1 MGMKSNFSLEGIQA
15 QHEIIVNNIVAAI
28 EEALSLAATQ
38 LVVYAKNKD
47 GLNVKDF
54 TDRSNN
60 LRSSIGYV
68 LYKDGQK
75 IGAYF
80 AKSGVGKE
88 GDGAQGTEKGENY
101 AVDVAGKYQDGYVLV
116 LAAGMHYAAYV
127 EAKGY
132 DVLTGASLK
141 IDDEITKYFELA
153 SGAVSEA
160 LNIDLNFVKK

>member
-15 QHEIIVNNIVAAI
+15 QHEIIVNNIVAVI
-28 EEALSLAATQ
+28 EDALSLAATQ
-38 LVVYAKNKD
+38 LVTYAKE
-47 GLNVKDF
+47 LNTY
-54 TDRSNN
+54 TDRTNN
-60 LRSSIGYV
+60 LRSSIGFV

-75 IGAYF
+75 IGASF
-80 AKSGVGKE
+80 AKSGVGVE

-101 AVDVAGKYQDGYVLV
+101 AVDVAGKYQEGYVLV

-141 IDDEITKYFELA
+141 MDDEITKYFELA

>member
-1 MGMKSNFSLEGIQA
+1 MGIKANFSFEDIHNSHEMFITKIIAVLED
-15 QHEIIVNNIVAAI
+15 
-28 EEALSLAATQ
+28 ALSLAATQ

-54 TDRSNN
+54 RDRTNN

-68 LYKDGQK
+68 LYKDGKK
-75 IGAYF
+75 ISASF
-80 AKSGVGKE
+80 AKSGVGTQ
-88 GDGAQGTEKGENY
+88 GDGALGMEEGENY
-101 AVDVAGKYQDGYVLV
+101 AVDVAGKYQEGYVLV

-132 DVLTGASLK
+132 DVITGASLK
-141 IDDEITKYFELA
+141 MDDEITKYFELA

>member
-15 QHEIIVNNIVAAI
+15 QHEIIVNNIVAVI
-28 EEALSLAATQ
+28 EDALSLAATQ
-38 LVVYAKNKD
+38 LVAYAKE
-47 GLNVKDF
+47 LNTY
-54 TDRSNN
+54 TDRTNN
-60 LRSSIGYV
+60 LRSSIGFV

-75 IGAYF
+75 IGASF
-80 AKSGVGKE
+80 AKSGVGVE
-88 GDGAQGTEKGENY
+88 GDGSQGTEKGENY
-101 AVDVAGKYQDGYVLV
+101 AVDVAGKYQEGYVLV

-141 IDDEITKYFELA
+141 MDDEITKYFELA
-153 SGAVSEA
+153 SSAVSEA

>member
-1 MGMKSNFSLEGIQA
+1 MGMKSNFSLEGIQS
-15 QHEIIVNNIVAAI
+15 QHDIIVNNIVAVI
-28 EEALSLAATQ
+28 EDALSLAATK
-38 LVVYAKNKD
+38 LVTYAKE
-47 GLNVKDF
+47 LNTY
-54 TDRSNN
+54 TDRTNN

-68 LYKDGQK
+68 IYKDGQK

-88 GDGAQGTEKGENY
+88 GDGEKGTEKGENY
-101 AVDVAGKYQDGYVLV
+101 AADVAGKYQEGYVLV

-141 IDDEITKYFELA
+141 MDDEITKYFELA
-153 SGAVSEA
+153 SSAVSEA

>member
-15 QHEIIVNNIVAAI
+15 QHEIIVNNIVAVI
-28 EEALSLAATQ
+28 EDALSLAATQ
-38 LVVYAKNKD
+38 LVAYAKE
-47 GLNVKDF
+47 LNTY
-54 TDRSNN
+54 TDRTNN
-60 LRSSIGYV
+60 LRSSIGFV

-75 IGAYF
+75 IGASF
-80 AKSGVGKE
+80 AKSGVGVE
-88 GDGAQGTEKGENY
+88 GDGAQGTEKGENF
-101 AVDVAGKYQDGYVLV
+101 AADVAGKYPEGYVLV

-141 IDDEITKYFELA
+141 MDDEITKYFELA
-153 SGAVSEA
+153 SSAVSEA

>member
-1 MGMKSNFSLEGIQA
+1 MGMKSNFSLEGIQS
-15 QHEIIVNNIVAAI
+15 QHDIIVNNIVAVI
-28 EEALSLAATQ
+28 EDALSLAATK
-38 LVVYAKNKD
+38 LVTYAKE
-47 GLNVKDF
+47 LNTY
-54 TDRSNN
+54 TDRTNN

-68 LYKDGQK
+68 LYKDGEK
-75 IGAYF
+75 IGASF
-80 AKSGVGKE
+80 AKSGVGVE

-101 AVDVAGKYQDGYVLV
+101 AVDVAGKYPEGYVLV

-141 IDDEITKYFELA
+141 MDDEITKYFELA
-153 SGAVSEA
+153 SSAVSEA